1 MNSCLILSLSTPSS
15 LLAMSLK
22 KSTNGTQQDKLREKH
37 AKSVKPTRKS
47 TLSKA
52 AEFLIKHQI
61 GMLYVFEFGLR
72 EHQLILDR
80 PITKHV
86 SLFFPLKQY
95 SCNSYALLPLELP
108 LAVISTIGMAYLCG
122 VQQAEKFLFI
132 KYRDP
137 ETGLYA
143 KGKDDIYFVSF
154 WVIMFTFLRAAVME
168 HLLIPIA
175 KKEGIKTTTRF
186 AEQGWLF
193 IYYSTS
199 WTLGMVSENTDVEKE
214 RANRELEEGVLDGM
228 EN

>member
-1 MNSCLILSLSTPSS
+1 
-15 LLAMSLK
+15 MSLK

-37 AKSVKPTRKS
+37 AKSTKPTRKTTFS
-47 TLSKA
+47 RA

-61 GMLYVFEFGLR
+61 
-72 EHQLILDR
+72 
-80 PITKHV
+80 
-86 SLFFPLKQY
+86 
-95 SCNSYALLPLELP
+95 ELP

-154 WVIMFTFLRAAVME
+154 WVIVFTFLRAAVME

-199 WTLGMVSENTDVEKE
+199 WTLGMVSENTDVEKN
-214 RANRELEEGVLDGM
+214 API
-228 EN
+228 ENWRKVY

>member
-1 MNSCLILSLSTPSS
+1 
-15 LLAMSLK
+15 
-22 KSTNGTQQDKLREKH
+22 
-37 AKSVKPTRKS
+37 
-47 TLSKA
+47 
-52 AEFLIKHQI
+52 
-61 GMLYVFEFGLR
+61 
-72 EHQLILDR
+72 
-80 PITKHV
+80 
-86 SLFFPLKQY
+86 
-95 SCNSYALLPLELP
+95 
-108 LAVISTIGMAYLCG
+108 MAYLCG